1 HRSVGRCRRSVGGP
15 ADRALARSTARWG
28 QDPRGPPGCLRPVPG
43 ALADRSRDRSSRVPD
58 YAARVRAARGG
69 AGALGRELT
78 VVRLEIVQRKL
89 AELDH
94 RVARV
99 RVHRRAS
106 RDELAL
112 DRDALDLVAFNVM
125 LAVQAACDLAAH
137 LIADEGWTAP
147 ASVAE
152 CFHQLAEHQV
162 TS

>member
-1 HRSVGRCRRSVGGP
+1 M
-15 ADRALARSTARWG
+15 
-28 QDPRGPPGCLRPVPG
+28 
-43 ALADRSRDRSSRVPD
+43 
-58 YAARVRAARGG
+58 
-69 AGALGRELT
+69 
-78 VVRLEIVQRKL
+78 VRLEIVQRKL

-99 RVHRRAS
+99 RAHRRAS
-106 RDELAL
+106 RDELAS
-112 DRDALDLVAFNVM
+112 DRDALDLVAFNLM

-162 TS
+162 ISAATAAALRRAVGFRNIVAHGYAGIDIAATHAASTAGLDDLDRFAREVATWLARRSG

>member
-1 HRSVGRCRRSVGGP
+1 M
-15 ADRALARSTARWG
+15 
-28 QDPRGPPGCLRPVPG
+28 
-43 ALADRSRDRSSRVPD
+43 
-58 YAARVRAARGG
+58 
-69 AGALGRELT
+69 
-78 VVRLEIVQRKL
+78 VRLEIVQRKL

-99 RVHRRAS
+99 RAHRRAS
-106 RDELAL
+106 RDELAS
-112 DRDALDLVAFNVM
+112 DRDALDLVAFNLM

-162 TS
+162 ISAATAAAMRRAVGFRNNVAHGYAGIDIAATHAASIAGLDDLDRFAREVATWLARRPG